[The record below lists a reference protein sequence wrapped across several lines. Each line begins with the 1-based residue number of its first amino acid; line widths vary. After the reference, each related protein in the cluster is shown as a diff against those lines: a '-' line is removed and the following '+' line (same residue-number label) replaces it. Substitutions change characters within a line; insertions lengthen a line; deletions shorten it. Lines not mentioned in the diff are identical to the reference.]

1 MGLLLAGLG
10 GMASQGIDII
20 NKRQEDEQAQAKEAR
35 AAATQKSMAE
45 YQNELAMKREAA
57 TLELQ
62 KKYRRDEETY
72 QASPE
77 RVTQLAK
84 ADEMKT
90 DLGKTTRDKLF
101 AESLANYKSKS
112 AAELEAEVKKLTDPN
127 YLKGKRAEALATNID
142 NGAGLRAVQL
152 EAATYALNQEKRKQ
166 TAIDSYLAEPQDSPK
181 KQSMFKDLVARG
193 ILKDKDEG
201 FIERTVKTTDKDNNE
216 ITEKYKVRPGS
227 MEGSK
232 GEEVRIGGV
241 VIGKASNS
249 SEAQALVKAHLDKN
263 KQGQSD
269 SKPKPTITKND
280 IKIGTPAADTGGLL
294 GSKQQYNVTI
304 NGVSSVKTVDELER
318 MGFTFNQ
325 VRGKKVYD
333 AKYDADSDQLKRK

>member
-20 NKRQEDEQAQAKEAR
+20 NKRQEEEQAQAKEAR

-57 TLELQ
+57 TLEL
-62 KKYRRDEETY
+62 KKKHQREEENY

-77 RVTQLAK
+77 RVTQLAG
-84 ADEMKT
+84 ADALKT
-90 DLGKTTRDKLF
+90 DLGKATRDKLF

-127 YLKGKRAEALATNID
+127 YLQGKRAEARATNID

-152 EAATYALNQEKRKQ
+152 EAATYALNQEKGKQ
-166 TAIDSYLAEPQDSPK
+166 AAIDSYVAEQDPTK

-193 ILKDKDEG
+193 IFKDKDEG

-227 MEGSK
+227 MESSK
-232 GEEVRIGGV
+232 GEEVRVGGV

-263 KQGQSD
+263 KQGQSE